1 MKNLLLSLALISAS
15 LCPAALLAA
24 PPTLTLPAEVK
35 GDVGAYVTV
44 PATTTG
50 KTVQWLVLDP
60 GLNLFP
66 IELLKDSKTAVVSS
80 SRKGRYRLLAYTAAA
95 DEASAPAVTTV
106 NIGDAPAPTPVPPE
120 PPPTPPTPVDPS
132 PFPAAGLRVL
142 IVEETANRSTL
153 PPAQLAILFDQRVHE
168 LLNSKCVQDTEIG
181 RKAWN
186 IWDADEKLEKAP
198 KLWQDA
204 MKRPRKSVP
213 WIMIG
218 NGKTGYE
225 GPLPENVDKTLE
237 LIKKYAE

>member
-1 MKNLLLSLALISAS
+1 
-15 LCPAALLAA
+15 
-24 PPTLTLPAEVK
+24 
-35 GDVGAYVTV
+35 
-44 PATTTG
+44 
-50 KTVQWLVLDP
+50 
-60 GLNLFP
+60 
-66 IELLKDSKTAVVSS
+66 
-80 SRKGRYRLLAYTAAA
+80 
-95 DEASAPAVTTV
+95 
-106 NIGDAPAPTPVPPE
+106 
-120 PPPTPPTPVDPS
+120 
-132 PFPAAGLRVL
+132 VL